1 MAKKEAE
8 KHSKTVKLNTIN
20 PEERKALDLRAGD
33 TVKVHQI
40 IHEKG
45 KIRLQ
50 VFEGLVLARKHG
62 TEAGATFTVRKVS
75 EGVGV
80 ERIFPL
86 YSPMIDKIEVIR
98 RAKVRRAKLYYI
110 RTKAAK
116 EISRAMRSAKT
127 IKSPVVPVT
136 GSAVVE
142 EAPAEASAE

>member
-8 KHSKTVKLNTIN
+8 KHSKAVKLNAIN

-86 YSPMIDKIEVIR
+86 YSPMIDKIEVVR
-98 RAKVRRAKLYYI
+98 RAQVRRAKLYYI

-127 IKSPVVPVT
+127 IKAPVVAKE
-136 GSAVVE
+136 AVVA
-142 EAPAEASAE
+142 EAPAEVSAE